1 MIGILLAAGHSR
13 RFGMH
18 NKLQLPIADGK
29 PMALVAAQ
37 NLLQAIPVCLAIIR
51 PDQPVLQTALRAIG
65 IEVMVCDEQIQQ
77 MADSLAAAIR
87 HTRGMTD
94 AETGFVIALADMP
107 FIKPETIQRVA
118 HEISS
123 GGDIAAPTFRNQRGH
138 PVGFSARYRDELESL
153 QGDAGARSL
162 LQKHARRISLLPC
175 DDPGIL
181 IDIDTEADAR
191 NWISSPSRSGDAG

>member
-1 MIGILLAAGHSR
+1 
-13 RFGMH
+13 MH
-18 NKLQLPIADGK
+18 NKLQLPFADGK

-51 PDQPVLQTALRAIG
+51 PDQPALQTALRAIG
-65 IEVMVCDEQIQQ
+65 IEVMVCDEQIQE

-87 HTRGMTD
+87 HTRSMTD